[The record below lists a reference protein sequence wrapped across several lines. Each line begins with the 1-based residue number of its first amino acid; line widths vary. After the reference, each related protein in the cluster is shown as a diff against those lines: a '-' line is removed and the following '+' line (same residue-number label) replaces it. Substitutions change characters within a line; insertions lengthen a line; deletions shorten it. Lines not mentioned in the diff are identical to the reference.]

1 MRIQYKLNF
10 LIIGLLFILTV
21 LVVGSVNHMIGEIL
35 GNEILD
41 KELAI
46 TEHMACGLA
55 IPILN
60 KDITLIQ
67 DNIYYLKDQ
76 NVNVKYI
83 YIVGFDGTVIASTFN
98 DGFPIDLITTN
109 TISADENISIQTL
122 SANTKPIQDI
132 GVRVLEDMDAK
143 VHIGFS
149 REYLLESITRTT
161 NLIISIGAGILVF
174 GICLSFFLTRR
185 ITSPIEELVKGTK
198 RVGGG
203 DFDFRID
210 IVSNDEVGILTNSF
224 NQMIAE
230 RKVAED
236 RIKASLN
243 EKEVLMREIHHRV
256 KNNLQVVS
264 SMLNLQ
270 ARITKDT
277 AAIDVLSESRNR
289 IEVMT
294 LIHSQLYESEN
305 LSEIN
310 MKKFVDKL
318 LNQLL
323 LNYSVR
329 NTKITKS
336 VSVIDHPFPI
346 SIATPIGLIINELL
360 SNVLKHAFDNRKEGK
375 IEVIINKS
383 EKNTINLTIS
393 DDGIGLPEGFDINIT
408 KTLGLRLVKILVE
421 HQLQGI
427 LEVISKEGTT
437 FNIEFDMGDNN
448 NEKSE
453 NINSRR

>member
-1 MRIQYKLNF
+1 M
-10 LIIGLLFILTV
+10 
-21 LVVGSVNHMIGEIL
+21 
-35 GNEILD
+35 
-41 KELAI
+41 
-46 TEHMACGLA
+46 
-55 IPILN
+55 
-60 KDITLIQ
+60 
-67 DNIYYLKDQ
+67 
-76 NVNVKYI
+76 
-83 YIVGFDGTVIASTFN
+83 
-98 DGFPIDLITTN
+98 
-109 TISADENISIQTL
+109 
-122 SANTKPIQDI
+122 
-132 GVRVLEDMDAK
+132 
-143 VHIGFS
+143 
-149 REYLLESITRTT
+149 
-161 NLIISIGAGILVF
+161 F
-174 GICLSFFLTRR
+174 GICLSFFLTCR
-185 ITSPIEELVKGTK
+185 ITSPIGELVKGTK

-210 IVSNDEVGILTNSF
+210 IVSNDEIGILTNSF

-277 AAIDVLSESRNR
+277 VAIDVLSESRNR
-289 IEVMT
+289 IEVMA

-318 LNQLL
+318 L

-329 NTKITKS
+329 DTKITKS

-437 FNIEFDMGDNN
+437 SNIEFDMGDNN

>member
-1 MRIQYKLNF
+1 
-10 LIIGLLFILTV
+10 
-21 LVVGSVNHMIGEIL
+21 MIGEIL

-46 TEHMACGLA
+46 TEHMACDLA

-60 KDITLIQ
+60 KDVTLIQ
-67 DNIYYLKDQ
+67 GNIYNLKDQ

-83 YIVGFDGTVIASTFN
+83 YIVGFDGTVIASTFD
-98 DGFPIDLITTN
+98 DGFPVDLITTN
-109 TISADENISIQTL
+109 IISADENISIQTL
-122 SANTKPIQDI
+122 SANEKPIQDI

-360 SNVLKHAFDNRKEGK
+360 SNVLKHALIIEKKEK
-375 IEVIINKS
+375 
-383 EKNTINLTIS
+383 
-393 DDGIGLPEGFDINIT
+393 
-408 KTLGLRLVKILVE
+408 
-421 HQLQGI
+421 
-427 LEVISKEGTT
+427 
-437 FNIEFDMGDNN
+437 
-448 NEKSE
+448 
-453 NINSRR
+453 

>member
-21 LVVGSVNHMIGEIL
+21 LVVGSVSHMIGEIL

-41 KELAI
+41 KEMAI
-46 TEHMACGLA
+46 TEHMACDLA

-60 KDITLIQ
+60 KDVTLIQ
-67 DNIYYLKDQ
+67 DNIYNLKDQ
-76 NVNVKYI
+76 NVKVKYI
-83 YIVGFDGTVIASTFN
+83 YIVGFDGTVIASTFD
-98 DGFPIDLITTN
+98 DGFPVDLITTN

-122 SANTKPIQDI
+122 SANAKPIQDI

-210 IVSNDEVGILTNSF
+210 IVSNDEIGILTKSF

-289 IEVMT
+289 IEVMA

-329 NTKITKS
+329 DTKITKF

-360 SNVLKHAFDNRKEGK
+360 SNVLKHAFDNRKKGI
-375 IEVIINKS
+375 IEVILNKS

-437 FNIEFDMGDNN
+437 FNIEFDMGDNDN
-448 NEKSE
+448 GKSE